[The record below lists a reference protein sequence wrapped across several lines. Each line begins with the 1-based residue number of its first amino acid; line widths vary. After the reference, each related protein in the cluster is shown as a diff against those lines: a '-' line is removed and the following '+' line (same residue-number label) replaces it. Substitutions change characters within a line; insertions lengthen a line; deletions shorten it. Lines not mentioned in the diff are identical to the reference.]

1 MKSITTGVV
10 MVVIIAAIII
20 AEEADTME
28 AAETPPTT
36 RTAEAKSAETTVEV
50 DVTKEVTMEHMG
62 NNNVP
67 RDS

>member
-10 MVVIIAAIII
+10 MVVIIGAIII

-28 AAETPPTT
+28 AAETPTT
-36 RTAEAKSAETTVEV
+36 RTAEATSAETIVEV

-62 NNNVP
+62 NNSVP